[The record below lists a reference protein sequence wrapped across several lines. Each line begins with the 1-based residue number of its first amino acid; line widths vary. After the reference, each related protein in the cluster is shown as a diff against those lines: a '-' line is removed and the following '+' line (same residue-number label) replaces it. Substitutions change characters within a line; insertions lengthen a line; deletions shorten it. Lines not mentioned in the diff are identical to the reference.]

1 MKTIIKNGTLIFADE
16 SLNCDLVMQNGKITA
31 IGCNLR
37 DEAAEEV
44 DASGKLVL
52 PGAIDLHT
60 HLAMPFCG
68 TCSADDYFSGTKA
81 AACGGTTTVFDFAG
95 QEAGE
100 SFSACIKRRDA
111 LAQTQAC
118 VDYAFHLGVTDIGG
132 TLLGGMEE
140 CAALG
145 VTSFKAYMTYDFSL
159 DDGELL
165 RLFQKSRECGTLVAL
180 HAENKEIIRTR
191 IAEYLAQGK
200 VDPWYHYLSRPEFVE
215 EEAVSRAVQI
225 ACAAEAPLYI
235 VHLSSKGSLETVTAA
250 RDKGLPIY
258 AETCPQYLNFTN
270 DVYKRADGR
279 NFVCSPPIKGQE
291 SQNALWDGLR
301 RGDIQTVATDHC
313 PVQSYEKA
321 WGDKDFTKI
330 PNGCPGVENM
340 YPYMLSQANR
350 GVISFNK
357 AVEVCASNAAKIF
370 ACDSLKGSLA
380 PGKDAD
386 VVIYDPNIEVTV
398 KNENM
403 HGRGDYTIWEGVKLL
418 GYPQTVYSRGKAVF
432 EKGIFTGQQGEG
444 RFVPCGRIKI

>member
-16 SLNCDLVMQNGKITA
+16 SLNCDLAMQNGKITA

-140 CAALG
+140 CASMG

-250 RDKGLPIY
+250 RDKNLP
-258 AETCPQYLNFTN
+258 L
-270 DVYKRADGR
+270 
-279 NFVCSPPIKGQE
+279 
-291 SQNALWDGLR
+291 
-301 RGDIQTVATDHC
+301 
-313 PVQSYEKA
+313 
-321 WGDKDFTKI
+321 
-330 PNGCPGVENM
+330 
-340 YPYMLSQANR
+340 
-350 GVISFNK
+350 
-357 AVEVCASNAAKIF
+357 NAA
-370 ACDSLKGSLA
+370 
-380 PGKDAD
+380 
-386 VVIYDPNIEVTV
+386 E
-398 KNENM
+398 
-403 HGRGDYTIWEGVKLL
+403 
-418 GYPQTVYSRGKAVF
+418 
-432 EKGIFTGQQGEG
+432 
-444 RFVPCGRIKI
+444 